1 MVEKSILKL
10 YVTLPKI
17 MYKFTNKNLYY
28 REFLYQ
34 DNRCNTE
41 FS

>member
-1 MVEKSILKL
+1 MLENGREINI
-10 YVTLPKI
+10 KI
-17 MYKFTNKNLYY
+17 MCKFTNKNLYY